1 VAVRGGGDRGG
12 VRNSSPDFEFRC
24 APWVAGSPL
33 RIPVSSILR
42 DPILLPLRA
51 TAFGLKFRTGNRVG
65 AIAGHGAPPWELRSA
80 TGVRPV
86 GGEIVRR
93 RIGADGCD

>member
-33 RIPVSSILR
+33 RISVSSILR

-65 AIAGHGAPPWELRSA
+65 VIAGHGAPPWELRSA
-80 TGVRPV
+80 TGVCLV
-86 GGEIVRR
+86 GAEIVRR
-93 RIGADGCD
+93 RIGADDCD

>member
-1 VAVRGGGDRGG
+1 VVVRGGGDRGG
-12 VRNSSPDFEFRC
+12 VRNTSPDFEFRC
-24 APWVAGSPL
+24 ALWVACSPL

-65 AIAGHGAPPWELRSA
+65 AITGHGAPPWELRSA

-86 GGEIVRR
+86 GAEIVSR